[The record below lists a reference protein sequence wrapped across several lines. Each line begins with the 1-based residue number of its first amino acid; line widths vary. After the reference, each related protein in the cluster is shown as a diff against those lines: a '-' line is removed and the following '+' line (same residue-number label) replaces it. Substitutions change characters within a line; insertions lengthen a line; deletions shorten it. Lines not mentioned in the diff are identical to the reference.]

1 MNNLQIINLLLDNDV
16 DFNLFI
22 NPDEMDQLIE
32 AIGDKATAYYIPNIP
47 NTAEDS
53 TKAVLIID
61 RSDID
66 DGDEQRMSQKDIIA
80 KLTILGH
87 NHPKS
92 VIWITSYC
100 NNDNLPDDQLCD
112 NLNKVF
118 IPITSIYD

>member
-22 NPDEMDQLIE
+22 NPDEIDQLIE
-32 AIGDKATAYYIPNIP
+32 TIGDKANAYYIPDIP
-47 NTAEDS
+47 DTTEDK
-53 TKAVLIID
+53 TKAVLIVD
-61 RSDID
+61 KSDVD
-66 DGDEQRMSQKDIIA
+66 DEQRMSQKDIIA

-100 NNDNLPDDQLCD
+100 NTDNLPDDQLRD

-118 IPITSIYD
+118 IPIASIYD

>member
-1 MNNLQIINLLLDNDV
+1 MNNQHIINLLLDNDV

-22 NPDEMDQLIE
+22 NPDEIDQLIE
-32 AIGDKATAYYIPNIP
+32 TIGDKANAYYIPDIP
-47 NTAEDS
+47 DTTEDK
-53 TKAVLIID
+53 TKAVLIVD
-61 RSDID
+61 KSDVD
-66 DGDEQRMSQKDIIA
+66 DEQRMSQKDIIA

-100 NNDNLPDDQLCD
+100 NTDNLPDDQLRD

-118 IPITSIYD
+118 IPIASIYD